1 MNINLKLF
9 MICDSSGL
17 PGLCHEHNSG
27 NLRIDKSFSYLR
39 SFLY

>member
-9 MICDSSGL
+9 MICDSSSL
-17 PGLCHEHNSG
+17 PGLYHDHNSG